1 MVIRSNSELL
11 AASLE
16 SMEDLFYIFTP
27 DGSFVDWN
35 ETLTAVTGYTDEELP
50 GLHPTDLVAD
60 SERKRMSE
68 ALDTVTRDLTAVTV
82 ATVLETKSGDH
93 IPYEFRWAPVESE
106 ERTDKA
112 VVSIGREIDDNK
124 RTQRKVEQ
132 RYQRYRVLAENFP
145 NGSVFLFDGDMRL
158 EIAQGKGLE
167 AAEIDLTDIEG
178 QRVGEVFDDLL
189 PPQFTEMCR
198 AALDG
203 RSQTNELE
211 FNDRIFRV
219 YTVPVGEVTDS
230 AQSGVA
236 MMQDVTELKN
246 GGGKSKRIDQ
256 FTNVVSH
263 DLRNP
268 LNVAQG
274 RVTLAQKQCDSEH
287 LEKVESALDRMETL
301 IEDVLT
307 LSRLGTVIGDR
318 ESVGLSAMI
327 NDCWATV
334 DSGEATLT
342 TSIDRTIEADE
353 SRLRQVFE
361 NLFRNAI
368 EHGGDDVT
376 VTVGDLDGGFY
387 IEDDGPG
394 IPEDARSEVFGTGY
408 STREEGTGFG
418 LKIVKE
424 IVNAHDWGIHLPADQ
439 QGGARFEITGV
450 NFVAE

>member
-1 MVIRSNSELL
+1 MPIHPDSELL
-11 AASLE
+11 EASLD
-16 SMEDLFYIFTP
+16 SMEDIFYIFTP

-35 ETLTAVTGYTDEELP
+35 ERFTSVTGYTDEELR
-50 GLHPTDLVAD
+50 GLYPTDLVVDA
-60 SERKRMSE
+60 ERKSMDE
-68 ALDTVTRDLTAVTV
+68 ALDTVTKDLTAVTF
-82 ATVLETKSGDH
+82 ATVLETKSGNQ
-93 IPYEFRWAPVESE
+93 IPYEFRWALLDRE
-106 ERTDKA
+106 EQADT
-112 VVSIGREIDDNK
+112 VVSIGREIDDRK
-124 RTQRKVEQ
+124 STQRKVEQ

-145 NGSVFLFDGDMRL
+145 NGGVFLFDEDMQL

-167 AAEIDLTDIEG
+167 AAEIDPTDFEG
-178 QRVGEVFDDLL
+178 QRVGDIFDDESSSR
-189 PPQFTEMCR
+189 FSEMCQ

-203 RSQTNELE
+203 RSQTSELA
-211 FNDRIFRV
+211 FTDRIFRV
-219 YTVPVGEVTDS
+219 YTVPVGEATNS

-236 MMQDVTELKN
+236 MIQDVTEIKN
-246 GGGKSKRIDQ
+246 EKDQSKRLNQ

-274 RVTLAQKQCDSEH
+274 RLDLAKKQCDSEH
-287 LEKVESALDRMETL
+287 LDDLESALDRMEML

-318 ESVGLSAMI
+318 ESVTLSVMV

-334 DSGEATLT
+334 DSADATLT
-342 TSIDRTIEADE
+342 NRIDRTIEADK

-376 VTVGDLDGGFY
+376 VTVGELDGGFY

-394 IPEDARSEVFGTGY
+394 ISEDARQEVYETGY
-408 STREEGTGFG
+408 STRKGGTGFG
-418 LKIVKE
+418 LSIVKE
-424 IVNAHDWGIHLPADQ
+424 VVNAHDWGIQSPADHQ
-439 QGGARFEITGV
+439 EGARFEITGV
-450 NFVAE
+450 KFLGE